1 MTCLEGLPEQSL
13 FSVKRTQQHSW
24 VCKNASEQTTR
35 FLDKVIWTFEA
46 KVEMFSHIW

>member
-24 VCKNASEQTTR
+24 VCKNASGQGH
-35 FLDKVIWTFEA
+35 LDIRGQSGDV
-46 KVEMFSHIW
+46 